1 MHHGPLVAGR
11 SIAHAVTL
19 RRSNR
24 GLTASAVAR
33 PRARTRLRV
42 AAISVVMAWG
52 LCAAP
57 SAWAHAQLLGTVP
70 VRGAVVATQP
80 AEVIFEFNQAV
91 GGTLGAVRVY
101 DATGSEVDDGDVTHP
116 GGRESWM
123 GVGLKPGL
131 AKGTYIAT
139 YRVISADTHVVYGGN
154 VFSVG
159 APSSSSAVTVGA
171 LLSKEKVGSV
181 TEVAFGAVKGLDYV
195 SIALLIGVLSFL
207 GLVWLPGLRELAG
220 SEARWTEASEAFARR
235 CMWLLAFAAAL
246 GVLVGALGIALQGA
260 TEAGESLWSSLN
272 GHVISTVL
280 HSRFGWVW
288 GTRAIVWLLFG
299 ALLAGLALMRRP
311 AVPALRTVALG
322 ADGVAVLPAP
332 APWVVLL
339 AVLAACFVAI
349 TPALS
354 GHASVS
360 SPTGLLFPLDV
371 VHVVAM
377 SVWLGGLVCLVGVL
391 PAATRRLEPAERT
404 RLLAGTLVRFSPIAL
419 ACVIALLLSGVVQ
432 AYVHIRTWDGLFHSA
447 YGVAVLVKFALLMVL
462 IGLGAINR
470 QRTIPALRR
479 AVSESRS
486 PGEIGVLLR
495 RTLRAEVLLLIVVLS
510 VTSALVAY
518 TPPVDATAGPFST
531 NTTLGP
537 AELELT
543 VDPSR
548 VGSNTIHLYLIN
560 PKDGSQFTATQQL
573 IVTAG
578 LPAKGIGPLSLTATP
593 AGPGHYIVYA
603 QLIPGGTWTLQF
615 TDRVSAFDEYLQS
628 VKVPI
633 R

>member
-1 MHHGPLVAGR
+1 MHQRPRDGLDAARAVASCRICLG
-11 SIAHAVTL
+11 S
-19 RRSNR
+19 
-24 GLTASAVAR
+24 TARAVAR
-33 PRARTRLRV
+33 PRARVQVLATAV
-42 AAISVVMAWG
+42 ALAVS

-70 VRGAVVATQP
+70 LRGAVVATPP
-80 AEVIFEFNQAV
+80 AQVIFEFNQPV

-101 DATGSEVDDGDVTHP
+101 DAKGDEVDDGDVVHP

-131 AKGTYIAT
+131 ARGTYIAT

-154 VFSVG
+154 VFSIG
-159 APSSSSAVTVGA
+159 APSASAATVGQ
-171 LLSKEKVGSV
+171 LLSKDKVGAV
-181 TEVAFGAVKGLDYV
+181 TEAAFGIVKGLDYV

-207 GLVWLPGLRELAG
+207 ALVWSASLREQAG
-220 SEARWTEASEAFARR
+220 SDPRWAAASDAFTRR
-235 CMWLLAFAAAL
+235 CVWLLAFAAAL
-246 GVLVGALGIALQGA
+246 GVLVGLLGIALQGA

-272 GHVISTVL
+272 SHVLSTVL

-288 GTRAIVWLLFG
+288 GTRAIVWLALG
-299 ALLAGLALMRRP
+299 GLLAGLAATHRRVAP
-311 AVPALRTVALG
+311 TLATATPGGPEPIRGRAWWVVAL
-322 ADGVAVLPAP
+322 A
-332 APWVVLL
+332 LL
-339 AVLAACFVAI
+339 AVGYVAV

-377 SVWLGGLVCLVGVL
+377 SVWLGGLVCLVVAL
-391 PAATRRLEPAERT
+391 PAATRRLLAAERT

-419 ACVIALLLSGVVQ
+419 ACVVALLLSGVAQ
-432 AYVHIRTWDGLFHSA
+432 AYVHIRSWNGLFHSA
-447 YGVAVLVKFALLMVL
+447 YGIAVLIKFVLLMAL
-462 IGLGAINR
+462 IALGAINR
-470 QRTIPALRR
+470 QRTIPALRT
-479 AVSESRS
+479 AVSTARS

-495 RTLRAEVLLLIVVLS
+495 RTLRAEVLLLIVVLG

-518 TPPVDATAGPFST
+518 TPPVDAAAGPFST
-531 NTTLGP
+531 STTLGP
-537 AELELT
+537 ADLELT
-543 VDPSR
+543 VDPAN
-548 VGSNTIHLYLIN
+548 VGPNSIHLYLIN
-560 PKDGSQFTATQQL
+560 PKDGSQYTATQQL
-573 IVTAG
+573 IVQAS
-578 LPAKGIGPLSLTATP
+578 LPAKGIGPLTLTATP
-593 AGPGHYIVYA
+593 AGPGHYIVAA

-628 VKVPI
+628 IKVPI

>member
-1 MHHGPLVAGR
+1 M
-11 SIAHAVTL
+11 
-19 RRSNR
+19 
-24 GLTASAVAR
+24 
-33 PRARTRLRV
+33 
-42 AAISVVMAWG
+42 
-52 LCAAP
+52 
-57 SAWAHAQLLGTVP
+57 
-70 VRGAVVATQP
+70 
-80 AEVIFEFNQAV
+80 
-91 GGTLGAVRVY
+91 
-101 DATGSEVDDGDVTHP
+101 
-116 GGRESWM
+116 
-123 GVGLKPGL
+123 
-131 AKGTYIAT
+131 
-139 YRVISADTHVVYGGN
+139 ISADTHVVYGGN
-154 VFSVG
+154 VFSIG

-171 LLSKEKVGSV
+171 LLSKEKVGGV

-207 GLVWLPGLRELAG
+207 GLVWLPGLREQAG
-220 SEARWTEASEAFARR
+220 SEARWSQASEAFARR

-246 GVLVGALGIALQGA
+246 GVLVGVLGIALQGA

-272 GHVISTVL
+272 GHVIGTVL
-280 HSRFGWVW
+280 DSRFGWVW
-288 GTRAIVWLLFG
+288 GTRAIVWL
-299 ALLAGLALMRRP
+299 AVRAAARRP
-311 AVPALRTVALG
+311 G
-322 ADGVAVLPAP
+322 ADAP
-332 APWVVLL
+332 AGRSGAAHRGAGRRWRGGRPCSRVWVVVL
-339 AVLAACFVAI
+339 AVLAAGYVAI

-419 ACVIALLLSGVVQ
+419 ACVIALLVSGVVQ

-447 YGVAVLVKFALLMVL
+447 YGVAVIVKFALLMVL

-495 RTLRAEVLLLIVVLS
+495 RTLRAEVLLLIVVLG